1 VLGKKYF
8 FKALQKIGKE
18 VKAMFTGIIEELGVV
33 VNIQRSGESF
43 VLTIDAKKILKDVH
57 LGDSISVNGVCLTVT
72 SFSGNQFTV
81 DVMPETVKASSLQSL
96 KRGAKV
102 NLERAMAA
110 GGRFGGHFVSGH
122 IDGTGVIKS
131 KKQVENAIYY
141 EIEASPEILRY
152 VIERGSIAV
161 DGTSLTVFGVT
172 DETFTLS
179 LIPHTLSESIIGL
192 KESGDIVNLECD
204 MIGKYIGH
212 FITSSQNNSK
222 KKSPSGISASFL
234 EENGFL

>member
-1 VLGKKYF
+1 
-8 FKALQKIGKE
+8 
-18 VKAMFTGIIEELGVV
+18 MFTGIIEELGVV

-131 KKQVENAIYY
+131 KKQVENAVYY
-141 EIEASPEILRY
+141 EIEAPSEILRY
-152 VIERGSIAV
+152 VIQRGSIAV

-179 LIPHTLSESIIGL
+179 LIPHTLSESIIGV
-192 KESGDIVNLECD
+192 KDSGDIVNLECD
-204 MIGKYIGH
+204 MIGKYVGH
-212 FITSSQNNSK
+212 FLMTSQNNTN
-222 KKSPSGISASFL
+222 KKSQSGISASFL

>member
-1 VLGKKYF
+1 
-8 FKALQKIGKE
+8 
-18 VKAMFTGIIEELGVV
+18 MFTGIIEELGAVA
-33 VNIQRSGESF
+33 NIQRSGESF
-43 VLTIDAKKILKDVH
+43 VLTIEAKKILNDVH

-72 SFSGNQFTV
+72 SFSSKQFTV
-81 DVMPETVKASSLQSL
+81 DVMPETVKASSLRSL

-179 LIPHTLSESIIGL
+179 LIPHTLSESIIGV

-204 MIGKYIGH
+204 MIGKYVGH
-212 FITSSQNNSK
+212 FLMSSQNNGN
-222 KKSPSGISASFL
+222 KKSSSGISARFL
-234 EENGFL
+234 EENGFA